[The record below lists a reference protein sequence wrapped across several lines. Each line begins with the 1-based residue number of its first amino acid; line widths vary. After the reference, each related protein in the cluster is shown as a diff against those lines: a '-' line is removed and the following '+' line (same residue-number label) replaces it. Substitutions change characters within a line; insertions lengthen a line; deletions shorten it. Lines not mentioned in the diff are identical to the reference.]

1 MKDIIKKVSLLLLGL
16 ITLSNTIYAKEKV
29 DFDEFVLEYNFDE
42 DEFSGPG
49 IGILTNTWD
58 GSLNNRIYSYG
69 SLNNII
75 GDEIVNALAY
85 SCDGPGIN
93 VMPAGVYNAI
103 GPGFTVNAFTRT
115 YEEECK
121 DMGPQALDT
130 IISPDSHYKVIT
142 ATPKELA
149 EACVSLNNTK
159 SKASK

>member
-1 MKDIIKKVSLLLLGL
+1 MKDIIKTLSLLFLALVA
-16 ITLSNTIYAKEKV
+16 LSNTIYAKEKSNAE
-29 DFDEFVLEYNFDE
+29 EFELKYNFEE

-49 IGILTNTWD
+49 IGISTNTWD
-58 GSLNNRIYSYG
+58 GSLINRIYSYG
-69 SLNNII
+69 NLNNIV